1 MNEYIYV
8 EFLFDMPDSQ
18 IGSIELRKLG
28 KDFELI
34 DTSNEFDNG
43 NTFHTAQRY
52 SGKISSEVATM
63 IKLSNPFLAERMHIS
78 YIPND
83 LKDKYRT
90 DK

>member
-28 KDFELI
+28 SEFQLLQ
-34 DTSNEFDNG
+34 TSDEFDHG
-43 NTFHTAQRY
+43 HAFHTGQKY
-52 SGKISSEVATM
+52 CGKISAEAATI

-78 YIPND
+78 YITDN
-83 LKDKYRT
+83 LKNKYR
-90 DK
+90 K

>member
-28 KDFELI
+28 SEFELI
-34 DTSNEFDNG
+34 NKSEEFDHG
-43 NTFHTAQRY
+43 HAFHTGQKY
-52 SGKISSEVATM
+52 CGKISAEAATM

-78 YIPND
+78 YISNE
-83 LKDKYRT
+83 LKDRYRT